1 MRNTLST
8 SVVICAYTEKRWD
21 DLVAAVT
28 SIQQQTCLPDEIIVV
43 VDHNPNLLE
52 RVRTQLTGVT
62 AIANQEAQGLG
73 GARNSGLAV
82 AKGDVIAF
90 LDDDAVAAPDWLEQL
105 NVGYQD
111 ENVLG
116 VGGAI
121 EPLWA
126 SSQPAWFPEEFQWVV
141 GCTYRGMPQS
151 SAPVRNLIGCNMSL
165 RREVFATLGGFR
177 LGYGCDETEF
187 CIRVHQQWPQKL
199 LLYNPNAKVKHKVPA
214 DRARWS
220 YFRSRCYFEGRSKAV
235 VSWLVGRKAGL
246 DSERSYTLRTLP
258 QGVLRGIADTV
269 LHSDKAGFARA
280 FFIMAGLATTTLG
293 YLSGSL
299 SVMEAARERGWS
311 EQPQQRAA

>member
-28 SIQQQTCLPDEIIVV
+28 SVQQQTCLPDEIIVV

-199 LLYNPNAKVKHKVPA
+199 LLYNPNAKVKHKVSA